1 MRSRRS
7 RSCGLGPALSAV
19 VPAQAGTHCAT
30 HRSLWNMGPRL
41 RGDDSGAPG
50 TAREPADTL
59 LRDRDPLHLEH
70 HFRLREALHRDGG
83 AGGEILAEQLGAQF
97 RHACGVAGVDEKHR
111 HGHHVGELG
120 ARLCQGLLDV
130 AEGLLELGVE
140 IADERFPGVIDL
152 AGVAGDVDR
161 PRCALGD
168 DARRERTLD
177 LPGAANERFFHG
189 FLHLPQRVVP
199 AKAGTH
205 RATEHGLWDIDPRFR
220 GDDSID
226 VERSNYFALPWWIA
240 RHSRSGVAGISMWRM
255 PRCESA
261 STSALATAGMA
272 PTQPASPAPLTP
284 SGLVRVGTGLLLTST
299 ALMSVARGMA

>member
-30 HRSLWNMGPRL
+30 HRSPWTMGPRL

-50 TAREPADTL
+50 TAREPADKL
-59 LRDRDPLHLEH
+59 LRDRDPLHLQH
-70 HFRLREALHRDGG
+70 HFRLCEALHRDGG
-83 AGGEILAEQLGAQF
+83 AGGEILAEQLGPQL
-97 RHACGVAGVDEKHR
+97 RHARGVAGVDEKHR
-111 HGHHVGELG
+111 HRHHVGELG
-120 ARLCQGLLDV
+120 ARLRQGLLDV

-140 IADERFPGVIDL
+140 IAGERFPGAIDL

-161 PRCALGD
+161 PRGALGD

-177 LPGAANERFFHG
+177 LPSAANERFLHG
-189 FLHLPQRVVP
+189 SLPMRKNAV
-199 AKAGTH
+199 
-205 RATEHGLWDIDPRFR
+205 
-220 GDDSID
+220 
-226 VERSNYFALPWWIA
+226 RSPICHFALPWWIA

>member
-1 MRSRRS
+1 
-7 RSCGLGPALSAV
+7 
-19 VPAQAGTHCAT
+19 
-30 HRSLWNMGPRL
+30 MGPRL
-41 RGDDSGAPG
+41 RGDDSGALG
-50 TAREPADTL
+50 TTLKAAREPAEEL
-59 LRDRDPLHLEH
+59 LRDRDALHLDH
-70 HFRLREALHRDGG
+70 HFGLREALHGDGG
-83 AGGEILAEQLGAQF
+83 AGGEILAEQLGAQLG
-97 RHACGVAGVDEKHR
+97 HARGVAGVDEEHR

-120 ARLCQGLLDV
+120 ARLRQGLLDV

-140 IADERFPGVIDL
+140 IAGERFPAIIDL

-168 DARRERTLD
+168 DAGRERTLD

-189 FLHLPQRVVP
+189 DLRLRGLSSPRKRGPIFQRTRFLARWVP
-199 AKAGTH
+199 ACAGTTPVVGKRRMNH
-205 RATEHGLWDIDPRFR
+205 
-220 GDDSID
+220 
-226 VERSNYFALPWWIA
+226 FALPWWIA

-272 PTQPASPAPLTP
+272 PTHPASPAPLTP